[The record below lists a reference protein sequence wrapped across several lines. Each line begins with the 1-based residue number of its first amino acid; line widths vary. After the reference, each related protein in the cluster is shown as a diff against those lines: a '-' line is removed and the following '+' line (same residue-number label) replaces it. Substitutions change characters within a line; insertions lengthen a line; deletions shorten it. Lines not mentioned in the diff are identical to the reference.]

1 MRPGKLVFSLAIG
14 LGIATATADDAARH
28 HSSAL
33 NPLLYTAAEE
43 VPDGLKVLFVGNSIT
58 LHKPCPEVGWTNDCG
73 MAASAAKNDY
83 VHLVARGIARRTGRR
98 TSLRIANI
106 AYYERHYRDAGF
118 LTNLAEEVSF
128 KPDVIVLALGENAP
142 DLRTAQDR
150 NDFRSSVVRLLRRLS
165 AECAQP
171 PKVVVRG
178 VWWANEAK
186 DAALAAA
193 AKDCGVPFV
202 KADVASLGGMD
213 ARGAGF
219 AHAGVASHP
228 GDRGMAEIAARILGA
243 LYPPGDRGAAAVG
256 VRDRVTCLE
265 AWGRRRMHDFT
276 REGAELVKRAGFTGV
291 FLNGA
296 SGFGPD
302 QISLALA
309 GETKALPRLAPY
321 TCRAND
327 RELHERAAVLDAAK
341 LDKWWCLWGIPGPH
355 MVTTDANL
363 IYRTLDWRMKAEMKA
378 ELERN
383 PEIFGKRVP
392 GKGSWRGSRP
402 LCLSHPHVRAF
413 YREAWRNA
421 VREYGLKGLV
431 FFPGDDDPECCDET
445 CERCRAGGKDGF
457 ALLIALANEMMEIA
471 RGIRA
476 DFEMDFV
483 VWNNGHGRLDR
494 FLKELDPRIGIAMS
508 HSDQLTVPRAA
519 GEIWYNQPWA
529 NFGAKGDRF
538 AAMAKRA
545 RAAGRPVM
553 SIGEIAQS
561 EVWDPLHNMPNPR
574 ETIRLL
580 RGAAEENAAV
590 MDFWGERRPFTPHAN
605 FAAMRAYLADPAA
618 DDQALLDRAARDH
631 YAIAEGDGETLRL
644 AREAWTAFE
653 RADRSSSLVTW
664 TQRFSPGIGR
674 NRARGRLF
682 CALTPA
688 LFAEIEGKGYR
699 CWPYRQVAAAVTNTE
714 QFLSVARGD
723 RERFGAAA
731 DAFARLADR
740 LEAKGDR
747 ANVANA
753 RSEGDNVRLAG
764 ELYGSEARTIAAVQA
779 YERKDAA
786 ALRALIGEE
795 LEARERE
802 LRISAR
808 LDPESGIDPLLV
820 QEDLANM
827 RLYLSSDG
835 FPSVPKDRFLMN
847 DVWYR

>member
-1 MRPGKLVFSLAIG
+1 MGKFLALFVLISSSAALSAANAPASFVAPRIECALCSQAELDAAAETLRLCYMEDRASGMVRPFFKPGACPSGSNDYGGKWWSLDYALAVEGAKWLDFAIGEDLVTNLCAVIRPDGRMKLYSPDWSKTVNGKRVFASSLPKFLETVPAVARMSAKREVREQALSLLERNLAWWYANRQDRETKLVTAFFEETFVPNTDLGPDEYAPLDTNFEIAIG
-14 LGIATATADDAARH
+14 SANAADLAELLGQPEKARAFRAKADEIAAAVAKHCRDPRDGLFRPYLVKERRLVRTDLA
-28 HSSAL
+28 SAFL
-33 NPLLYTAAEE
+33 AFRLPAAER
-43 VPDGLKVLFVGNSIT
+43 DGRLMAALKGGDFGWDRLPLCSASRKDPCFNVHDGDYRGNLSWLGGVWT
-58 LHKPCPEVGWTNDCG
+58 LHND
-73 MAASAAKNDY
+73 AVIRA
-83 VHLVARGIARRTGRR
+83 
-98 TSLRIANI
+98 LR
-106 AYYERHYRDAGF
+106 AG
-118 LTNLAEEVSF
+118 
-128 KPDVIVLALGENAP
+128 GENAAADELARKTVAAFRGNYAEFLNP
-142 DLRTAQDR
+142 DSGRGNGMLRYAWTASQFIR
-150 NDFRSSVVRLLRRLS
+150 ILFEELFGLSYTPEGGLVCKPAAGFTGTLRGLRLPDGRTVD
-165 AECAQP
+165 
-171 PKVVVRG
+171 VVVSDG
-178 VWWANEAK
+178 S
-186 DAALAAA
+186 
-193 AKDCGVPFV
+193 
-202 KADVASLGGMD
+202 VA
-213 ARGAGF
+213 
-219 AHAGVASHP
+219 
-228 GDRGMAEIAARILGA
+228 
-243 LYPPGDRGAAAVG
+243 G

-276 REGAELVKRAGFTGV
+276 REGAELVKKAGFTGV

-309 GETKALPRLAPY
+309 GETKELPRLAPH

-402 LCLSHPHVRAF
+402 LCLSHPQVRAF

-421 VREYGLKGLV
+421 VKEYGLKGLV

-457 ALLIALANEMMEIA
+457 ALLIEMANEMMEIA
-471 RGIRA
+471 RGIRG

-508 HSDQLTVPRAA
+508 HSDQLTVPRAV
-519 GEIWYNQPWA
+519 GSMWYNQPWA
-529 NFGAKGDRF
+529 NFGAKGDR
-538 AAMAKRA
+538 A
-545 RAAGRPVM
+545 
-553 SIGEIAQS
+553 
-561 EVWDPLHNMPNPR
+561 
-574 ETIRLL
+574 
-580 RGAAEENAAV
+580 NA
-590 MDFWGERRPFTPHAN
+590 
-605 FAAMRAYLADPAA
+605 
-618 DDQALLDRAARDH
+618 
-631 YAIAEGDGETLRL
+631 
-644 AREAWTAFE
+644 
-653 RADRSSSLVTW
+653 
-664 TQRFSPGIGR
+664 
-674 NRARGRLF
+674 
-682 CALTPA
+682 
-688 LFAEIEGKGYR
+688 
-699 CWPYRQVAAAVTNTE
+699 
-714 QFLSVARGD
+714 
-723 RERFGAAA
+723 
-731 DAFARLADR
+731 
-740 LEAKGDR
+740 
-747 ANVANA
+747 ANA
-753 RSEGDNVRLAG
+753 RSEGDNIRLAG

-786 ALRALIGEE
+786 ALRALIEEE

-820 QEDLANM
+820 QEDIANM